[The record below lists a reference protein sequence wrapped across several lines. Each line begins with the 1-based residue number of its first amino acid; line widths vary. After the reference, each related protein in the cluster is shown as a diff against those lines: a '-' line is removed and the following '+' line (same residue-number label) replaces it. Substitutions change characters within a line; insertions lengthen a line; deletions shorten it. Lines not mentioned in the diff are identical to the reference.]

1 MSQSIAPSQASRR
14 RRLSPMLARY
24 LLAFS
29 TPKGQIALA
38 IIILLAGAAVLAPV
52 LFPDG
57 YDMQSRDSL
66 LPVSWAHPFGTDEL
80 GRDIFVRSLYGL
92 RTDLGLALVAAPLS
106 MVIGTLLGLLGA
118 VSPRLGVLA
127 QRMLDII
134 IGFPGLILGICVV
147 LVIGTGWTALL
158 VAIVISGLPGFG
170 RMARATLLSQQHQE
184 YVIAARTLGVGK
196 WQIMLRHILPNAID
210 PIIVQGSVFIVAA
223 VFIEAAL
230 SIVGLG
236 LQPPSPSLGILLNVG
251 MRYITTSPS
260 YILGPTLILLLLAL
274 AFSLLADAL
283 NRTVNRK

>member
-1 MSQSIAPSQASRR
+1 MSDTLAPPAQRR
-14 RRLSPMLARY
+14 RRLNPMLARY

-29 TPKGQIALA
+29 TPKGQFALVV
-38 IIILLAGAAVLAPV
+38 IVLLAGAALLAPV
-52 LFPDG
+52 FFPAG
-57 YDMQSRDSL
+57 YDVQSRDAL
-66 LPVSWAHPFGTDEL
+66 LPVSLQHPFGTDEL
-80 GRDIFVRSLYGL
+80 GRDIFTRSLYGL
-92 RTDLGLALVAAPLS
+92 RTDLGLALVATPLS

-118 VSPRLGVLA
+118 ISPRLGVLA
-127 QRMLDII
+127 QRALDII
-134 IGFPGLILGICVV
+134 VGFPGLILAICVV
-147 LVIGTGWTALL
+147 LVIGAGWTALL
-158 VAIVISGLPGFG
+158 VAIVIAGLPGFG
-170 RMARATLLSQQHQE
+170 RMARATLMSQQHQE